1 MDFSKL
7 KGKIY
12 FENRFIDNKR
22 AKIHVLNH
30 SLHFASA
37 VFEGIRVYNKK
48 ILFLDDHLQRL
59 MQSSKMMG
67 LKINLSLK
75 QLKKIHKQIIK
86 INKIKN
92 GYIRPLIY
100 RSSHSM
106 SPDTSKCKSL
116 LCVATW
122 KWPTLFASN
131 LGIKLDLS
139 KYPKLNNKIYPI
151 AAKSSGSYQVSVIS
165 RIESTKK
172 NFDDCLMLDLK
183 KNIAETSACNIFW
196 IKNNIVYTS
205 KEHSI
210 LNGITRKAVIEIC
223 KIQKIQFKK
232 GDYKIKNILK
242 ADCAFVTGTA
252 AEIQSIKSIKNI
264 TFKKNNKIFNLLKE
278 SYESL
283 KKNSPDKVLKIRKI
297 L

>member
-59 MQSSKMMG
+59 MLSSKMMG

-75 QLKKIHKQIIK
+75 QLKKIHKQIVK

-196 IKNNIVYTS
+196 IKNNTVYTS

-223 KIQKIQFKK
+223 KIKNIQFKK

-264 TFKKNNKIFNLLKE
+264 IFKKNNKIFNLLKE